1 MTTKAEDAP
10 NQTEIINFQQA
21 FAKKPGS
28 FRSSYQSL
36 SGRSYGSNNITINK
50 GNVKPVIK
58 KQLATKKQIKLQN
71 LNYAIM
77 VLQKNL
83 IQMTESQVQMSDS
96 RSPSTLTDE

>member
-1 MTTKAEDAP
+1 MP

-36 SGRSYGSNNITINK
+36 SGRSYGSNNITI
-50 GNVKPVIK
+50 
-58 KQLATKKQIKLQN
+58 
-71 LNYAIM
+71 M